1 MVARIT
7 SQMLMHTAQA
17 NLQLSMST
25 LAKLQNQAGT
35 QKQISKPSDDPAGA
49 GESMRIRADQRAL
62 SQYGTNISDGL
73 AWLGT
78 ADDALSA
85 ATDTMQTVRDLV
97 VQGANSGS
105 LNPAS
110 REAIATQLDSL
121 KASLLA
127 TANTKYAGRSI
138 FAGNSDA
145 GEAFTAAYA
154 STAVAGSSVERRIS
168 PTATVRIDVDGTAA
182 FGDGAT
188 SVFALIDQISTDL
201 RAGTDVSTHLTA
213 VDGAISSILGEQ
225 SRVGS
230 RYGQLETTKELNMA
244 QSGSLESQRADV
256 EDVDLS
262 KVILKLKTQEVA
274 YQTALAVTSRALQ
287 PTLMSFLS

>member
-1 MVARIT
+1 MVQRIT
-7 SQMLMHTAQA
+7 SQMLLHSSQSNMQSSLA
-17 NLQLSMST
+17 N

-35 QKQISKPSDDPAGA
+35 QKVINKPSDDPAGA

-62 SQYGTNISDGL
+62 KQYSTNIGDGL

-78 ADDALSA
+78 ADDALSS
-85 ATDTMQTVRDLV
+85 ATATMRTVRDLT
-97 VQGANSGS
+97 VQGGNAGALS
-105 LNPAS
+105 ATS

-121 KASLLA
+121 KDQLLA

-154 STAVAGSSVERRIS
+154 STAVPGSAVERRVS
-168 PTATVRIDVDGTAA
+168 PTSTVRVDVDGTAA
-182 FGDGAT
+182 FGSGAT
-188 SVFALIDQISTDL
+188 SAFALIDNIAADL
-201 RAGTDVSTHLTA
+201 RAGVDVSARLTE
-213 VDGAISSILGEQ
+213 VDTAMSAILGEQ

-230 RYGQLETTKELNMA
+230 RYTQLETSKELNMSQA
-244 QSGSLESQRADV
+244 GSLENQRASV

-262 KVILKLKTQEVA
+262 KVILELKSQEVA
-274 YQTALAVTSRALQ
+274 YQTALAVTARALQ

>member
-1 MVARIT
+1 MVTRIT
-7 SQMLMHTAQA
+7 SQMLMHSAQA

-25 LAKLQNQAGT
+25 LAKLQSQAGS
-35 QKQISKPSDDPAGA
+35 QKAISKPSDDPAGA

-62 SQYGTNISDGL
+62 SQYGTNIGDGI
-73 AWLGT
+73 AWLST
-78 ADDALSA
+78 ADDSLSA
-85 ATDTMQTVRDLV
+85 ATDIMHTVRDLV
-97 VQGANSGS
+97 VQGASTGA

-121 KASLLA
+121 KESLLA
-127 TANTKYAGRSI
+127 TANTQYAGRSI

-145 GEAFTAAYA
+145 GAAFTAAYA
-154 STAVAGSSVERRIS
+154 STAVPGSSVERRVS
-168 PTATVRIDVDGTAA
+168 PTSTVRIDVDGTAA
-182 FGDGAT
+182 FGEGAT
-188 SVFALIDQISTDL
+188 SVFALIDQISSDL
-201 RAGTDVSTHLTA
+201 RSGTDISTRLTA

-244 QSGSLESQRADV
+244 TSGSLESQRADV

-262 KVILKLKTQEVA
+262 KVILELKTQEVA

-287 PTLMSFLS
+287 PTLMSFLA

>member
-262 KVILKLKTQEVA
+262 KVILELKTQEVA

>member
-7 SQMLMHTAQA
+7 SQMLLQSAQA

-25 LAKLQNQAGT
+25 LAKLQSQAGS
-35 QKQISKPSDDPAGA
+35 QKAISKPSDDPAGA
-49 GESMRIRADQRAL
+49 GESMRIRSDQRAL
-62 SQYGTNISDGL
+62 AQYGTNIGDGL
-73 AWLGT
+73 AWLAT

-97 VQGANSGS
+97 VQGANSGA
-105 LNPAS
+105 LNDAS

-121 KASLLA
+121 KQALLT
-127 TANTKYAGRSI
+127 TANTTYAGRSI

-154 STAVAGSSVERRIS
+154 HTGAAGSVVERRVS
-168 PTATVRIDVDGTAA
+168 ATSTLRVDVDGTAA
-182 FGDGAT
+182 FGVGAT
-188 SVFALIDQISTDL
+188 SVFALIDQISSDL
-201 RAGTDVSTHLTA
+201 RAGTNISTRLTA
-213 VDGAISSILGEQ
+213 VDGALASILGEQ

-230 RYGQLETTKELNMA
+230 RYSQLETTKELTMA

-262 KVILKLKTQEVA
+262 TIILQLKSQEVA

-287 PTLMSFLS
+287 PTLMSFLA

>member
-1 MVARIT
+1 MVERIT
-7 SQMLMHTAQA
+7 SQMLLHTSQR
-17 NLQLSMST
+17 NLQASMAT
-25 LAKLQNQAGT
+25 LARLQNQAGT
-35 QKQISKPSDDPAGA
+35 QKVMSKPSDDPAGA
-49 GESMRIRADQRAL
+49 AESMRIRADQRAL
-62 SQYGTNISDGL
+62 AQYGTNITDGM
-73 AWLGT
+73 AWLST
-78 ADDALSA
+78 ADDALST

-97 VQGANSGS
+97 VQGANSGA
-105 LNPAS
+105 LNPTA

-121 KASLLA
+121 KAALLS

-154 STAVAGSSVERRIS
+154 TTAAAGSSVERRVS
-168 PTATVRIDVDGTAA
+168 PTSTVRVDVDGSAA
-182 FGDGAT
+182 FGTGAT
-188 SVFALIDQISTDL
+188 SAFALIDQIASDL
-201 RAGTDVSTHLTA
+201 RAGNDISAHLTG
-213 VDGAISSILGEQ
+213 VDSALSSILGEQ

-230 RYGQLETTKELNMA
+230 RYNQLETSKELNMS
-244 QSGSLESQRADV
+244 QSGSLENQRASV

-262 KVILKLKTQEVA
+262 KVILELKSQEVA

>member
-7 SQMLMHTAQA
+7 SQMLLHSAQA

-25 LAKLQNQAGT
+25 LAKLQSQAGT
-35 QKQISKPSDDPAGA
+35 QKAITKPSDDPAGA

-62 SQYGTNISDGL
+62 SQYSTNIGDGL
-73 AWLGT
+73 AWLST
-78 ADDALSA
+78 ADDSLSV
-85 ATDTMQTVRDLV
+85 ATDAMQTVRDLV
-97 VQGANSGS
+97 VQGASSGS
-105 LNPAS
+105 LNATS

-121 KASLLA
+121 KGSLLGI
-127 TANTKYAGRSI
+127 ANTQYAGRSI

-145 GEAFTAAYA
+145 GVAFTAAYA
-154 STAVAGSSVERRIS
+154 STAVAGSSVERRVS
-168 PTATVRIDVDGTAA
+168 PTDTVRVDVDGAAA
-182 FGDGAT
+182 FGTGT
-188 SVFALIDQISTDL
+188 NSVFALIDKISTDL
-201 RAGTDVSTHLTA
+201 RAGTNIGTHLTA

-230 RYGQLETTKELNMA
+230 RYAKLETTKELNMA

-262 KVILKLKTQEVA
+262 TVILQLKSQEVA

-287 PTLMSFLS
+287 PTLMSFLA

>member
-127 TANTKYAGRSI
+127 T
-138 FAGNSDA
+138 GNSDA

-256 EDVDLS
+256 EDIDLS
-262 KVILKLKTQEVA
+262 KVILELKTQEVA

>member
-1 MVARIT
+1 MVSRIT
-7 SQMLMHTAQA
+7 GQMLQQSAQL
-17 NLQLSMST
+17 NLQTSMAA
-25 LAKLQNQAGT
+25 LAKLQSQAGT
-35 QKQISKPSDDPAGA
+35 QKLISKPSDDPAGA

-62 SQYGTNISDGL
+62 TQYATNINDGM
-73 AWLGT
+73 AWLST
-78 ADDALSA
+78 ADSALSN

-105 LNPAS
+105 LNPAA

-121 KASLLA
+121 KAALLS

-154 STAVAGSSVERRIS
+154 TTAAAGSSVDRRVS
-168 PTATVRIDVDGTAA
+168 PTATVRVDA
-182 FGDGAT
+182 DGAT
-188 SVFALIDQISTDL
+188 AFGTGATSAFALIDTIAADL
-201 RAGTDVSTHLTA
+201 RAGNDVTTHIA
-213 VDGAISSILGEQ
+213 GVDNALSSILGEQ

-230 RYGQLETTKELNMA
+230 RYNQLETSKELNMSQA
-244 QSGSLESQRADV
+244 GSLENQRASV

-262 KVILKLKTQEVA
+262 KVILELKTQEVA

-287 PTLMSFLS
+287 PTLMSFLA

>member
-17 NLQLSMST
+17 NLQLSLST

-62 SQYGTNISDGL
+62 TQYGTNIGDGL

-85 ATDTMQTVRDLV
+85 ATDTMHTVRDLV
-97 VQGANSGS
+97 TQGANSGA

-121 KASLLA
+121 KEALLS

-154 STAVAGSSVERRIS
+154 STAVAGSSVERRVS
-168 PTATVRIDVDGTAA
+168 PTSTVRIDVDGTAA
-182 FGDGAT
+182 FGNGAT
-188 SVFALIDQISTDL
+188 SVFALIDQISSDL
-201 RAGTDVSTHLTA
+201 RAGTDISSHLTA
-213 VDGAISSILGEQ
+213 VDSAMSAILGEQ

-256 EDVDLS
+256 EDVDLG
-262 KVILKLKTQEVA
+262 KVILELKTQEVA

-287 PTLMSFLS
+287 PTLMSFLA

>member
-256 EDVDLS
+256 EDIDLS
-262 KVILKLKTQEVA
+262 KVILELKTQEVA

>member
-1 MVARIT
+1 MVQRIT
-7 SQMLMHTAQA
+7 SQMLLHSSQA
-17 NLQLSMST
+17 NLQSSIAT
-25 LAKLQNQAGT
+25 LARLQNQASS
-35 QKQISKPSDDPAGA
+35 QKAISKPSDDPAGA

-62 SQYGTNISDGL
+62 TQYGTNITDGL
-73 AWLGT
+73 AWLST
-78 ADDALSA
+78 ADSSLTH
-85 ATDTMQTVRDLV
+85 ATATMQTVRDLV

-105 LNPAS
+105 LNASS

-121 KASLLA
+121 KAELLS

-154 STAVAGSSVERRIS
+154 STAVPGSVVERRVS
-168 PTATVRIDVDGTAA
+168 PTSTVRVDVEGTAA
-182 FGDGAT
+182 FGEGAT
-188 SVFALIDQISTDL
+188 SVFALIDTIAADL
-201 RAGTDVSTHLTA
+201 RSGADISTHLTA
-213 VDGAISSILGEQ
+213 VDGALSSILGEQ

-230 RYGQLETTKELNMA
+230 RYSQLETSKELNMA

-262 KVILKLKTQEVA
+262 KVILELKSQEVA